1 MTLEGQPPVPL
12 QVKGSV
18 EEGSLELL
26 DIDTEQILPC
36 VHFGPAYYGT
46 DKTQAAIL
54 YNNGPEP
61 VAFVAVLDE
70 DAVGQEVVGIVG
82 YYNRKL
88 TVLWVFL
95 GSGRN

>member
-1 MTLEGQPPVPL
+1 M
-12 QVKGSV
+12 KGSV

-26 DIDTEQILPC
+26 DIDTDEVLPC

-54 YNNGPEP
+54 YNKGPEP

-70 DAVGQEVVGIVG
+70 DAVGQEVVCLMIPA
-82 YYNRKL
+82 
-88 TVLWVFL
+88 
-95 GSGRN
+95 GSCHTNKVPEKVTMNTFVD